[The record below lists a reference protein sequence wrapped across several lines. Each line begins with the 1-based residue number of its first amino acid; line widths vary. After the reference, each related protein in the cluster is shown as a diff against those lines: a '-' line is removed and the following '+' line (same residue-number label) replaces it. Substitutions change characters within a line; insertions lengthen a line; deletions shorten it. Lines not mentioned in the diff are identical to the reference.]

1 MPRPD
6 TANAGAPDLP
16 SGAAFGWRARMR
28 LLASDL
34 LVFDLRQLGWRLALR
49 GTTGL
54 LLPLILALLFD
65 MPPLNWVGIGAFLLA
80 IGDSTDDGDRA
91 QLLRLALGAL
101 LGGFSLATGVLGG
114 ENLFLAVLGMLFW
127 AALAGLMGV
136 YGNAFATMGLPIAWA
151 YVELGLPTRD
161 HSLANAIALGS
172 LFVLGGG
179 LTMVLTWMVRVA
191 GPYGPL
197 RYQTVACFRAV
208 AAYFDVIGQE
218 RDDDP
223 GRVISPE
230 TRLRATLAEARRIA
244 AQLRR
249 RQHGSSQAGQRLVML
264 IEIADR
270 LFSLA
275 AVLRE
280 RPADEQGLFFVRP
293 GSIPLALLRDTALQV
308 AASLPGPVQAK
319 PLRDALAQLDALG
332 MSIEDALGHDDA
344 RPPPAA
350 ARDRVSTFGIGD
362 VSHRMARELAHAL
375 RILIGDSM
383 LPVALEQP
391 APARAGLSAALAPL
405 ATCLDRD
412 SVVTR
417 HALRFAVVS
426 AVAVMIFWVFP
437 PPFGYWI
444 PLTVTVVLKPYA
456 GTTLERTVQ
465 RIVGT
470 VAGILLA
477 SALMPFLT
485 APQTQ
490 LAAVAFAFF
499 WLMATIPF
507 NYGLAIFFLSAGLI
521 PFEHL
526 LMPHLDQEVGLLRL
540 AGTGIGAVL
549 AVVAGHLLWPTFE
562 RNSLPALLRSCVRS
576 MTLYADRVL
585 TAVSGA
591 YDPRSIEAVR
601 RQTGLDIT
609 NLQAAVQHSVTE
621 FGGDPAALDSTVR
634 ASVALQRMSL
644 SLNALVNAAP
654 ATASLGANL
663 GSFRIALVST
673 LNQLSATA
681 EAPAPASWPDLPSTM
696 RASRQLAAVN
706 TAGGAAEAAA
716 ADFLRCELDRMVSQ
730 IEMLH
735 DAAGPLLN
743 AQHAPRKA

>member
-1 MPRPD
+1 
-6 TANAGAPDLP
+6 
-16 SGAAFGWRARMR
+16 
-28 LLASDL
+28 
-34 LVFDLRQLGWRLALR
+34 
-49 GTTGL
+49 
-54 LLPLILALLFD
+54 
-65 MPPLNWVGIGAFLLA
+65 
-80 IGDSTDDGDRA
+80 
-91 QLLRLALGAL
+91 
-101 LGGFSLATGVLGG
+101 
-114 ENLFLAVLGMLFW
+114 
-127 AALAGLMGV
+127 
-136 YGNAFATMGLPIAWA
+136 
-151 YVELGLPTRD
+151 
-161 HSLANAIALGS
+161 
-172 LFVLGGG
+172 
-179 LTMVLTWMVRVA
+179 
-191 GPYGPL
+191 
-197 RYQTVACFRAV
+197 
-208 AAYFDVIGQE
+208 
-218 RDDDP
+218 
-223 GRVISPE
+223 
-230 TRLRATLAEARRIA
+230 
-244 AQLRR
+244 LRR

-280 RPADEQGLFFVRP
+280 RPADEQGPFFVRP
-293 GSIPLALLRDTALQV
+293 GGILLALFRDTALRV
-308 AASLPGPVQAK
+308 AASLPGSVQAK
-319 PLRDALAQLDALG
+319 SLRDALAQLGTLG
-332 MSIEDALGHDDA
+332 MGIEEAPRH
-344 RPPPAA
+344 AA
-350 ARDRVSTFGIGD
+350 APDRISTFGIDD
-362 VSHRMARELAHAL
+362 VTHRMARELAYAL
-375 RILIGDSM
+375 RILIDDSM

-391 APARAGLSAALAPL
+391 KPARAGLSAALAPL
-405 ATCLDRD
+405 VACLDLD

-417 HALRFAVVS
+417 HALRFSVVSGVAVV
-426 AVAVMIFWVFP
+426 IFWVFP

-456 GTTLERTVQ
+456 GTTLERTLQ

-485 APQTQ
+485 TPQTQ

-499 WLMATIPF
+499 WLMAIIPF

-526 LMPHLDQEVGLLRL
+526 LIPHLDQAVGLLRL

-576 MTLYADRVL
+576 MALYADCVL

-591 YDPRSIEAVR
+591 CDPRSIEAAR

-621 FGGDPAALDSTVR
+621 FGGDPVALESTVR

-644 SLNALVNAAP
+644 SLNALVNAAA
-654 ATASLGANL
+654 ATASLSANL
-663 GSFRIALVST
+663 GTFRIALVST
-673 LNQLSATA
+673 LNQLSATG
-681 EAPAPASWPDLPSTM
+681 ETPPPVPWPNLRSTI
-696 RASRQLAAVN
+696 RASRQYAVVN

-735 DAAGPLLN
+735 DAADPLLN
-743 AQHAPRKA
+743 AQNAPHKP